1 MDGLTETFW
10 QRVALLSGA
19 IGLTLLA
26 LAFATAT
33 PKQATKVP
41 FSQADFPCQ
50 EDEVLGFH
58 PTFGP
63 NSVGCIHVDLLKVA
77 PFS

>member
-1 MDGLTETFW
+1 MNKIDCYWAVGTIAVAIFGLSVMIGFIYAEEP
-10 QRVALLSGA
+10 VA
-19 IGLTLLA
+19 
-26 LAFATAT
+26 
-33 PKQATKVP
+33 KVP

-63 NSVGCIHVDLLKVA
+63 DNVGCIHVDVLKA
-77 PFS
+77 SS